1 MHTDRTEQHEDLEE
15 RTSGAKALVIVGP
28 YGPTKVVP

>member
-1 MHTDRTEQHEDLEE
+1 MDAYGPNGDLEE

-28 YGPTKVVP
+28 YGPTEVVP